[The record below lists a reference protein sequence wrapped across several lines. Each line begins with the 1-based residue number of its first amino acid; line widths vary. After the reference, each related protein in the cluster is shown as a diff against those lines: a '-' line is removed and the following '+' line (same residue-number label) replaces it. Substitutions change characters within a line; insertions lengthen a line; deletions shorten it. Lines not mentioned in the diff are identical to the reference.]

1 MKTIKYFLTSVFTL
15 LLAIASIIYGVSLI
29 STSTTLYT
37 KLGDTTPITFT
48 ATFVFTGIIL
58 VAIGFLLI
66 TVSYTSFSI
75 SRKYYL
81 NYLDG
86 KRDRD
91 IKTSII
97 NEKYRQLYNDLQDS
111 PTIELKEI
119 VINNFYKRTKVS
131 LNILNAYRM
140 SEHKDFVDFIKDMK
154 LNN

>member
-66 TVSYTSFSI
+66 TVSYISFST

-81 NYLDG
+81 NYLTN

-91 IKTSII
+91 IKSNLE
-97 NEKYRQLYNDLQDS
+97 NEKYMQFYKDLQDS
-111 PTIELKEI
+111 PTLELKEI
-119 VINNFYKRTKVS
+119 VYKNFYYDEREQSNNACNRTTEENFK
-131 LNILNAYRM
+131 
-140 SEHKDFVDFIKDMK
+140 KFKDM
-154 LNN
+154 LDS

>member
-1 MKTIKYFLTSVFTL
+1 MKTIKYFLTSVFTI

-29 STSTTLYT
+29 ATSTTLYT

-66 TVSYTSFSI
+66 IVSYISFSS

-81 NYLDG
+81 NYLTN

-91 IKTSII
+91 IKSNLE
-97 NEKYRQLYNDLQDS
+97 NEKYMQFYKDLQDS
-111 PTIELKEI
+111 PTLELKEI
-119 VINNFYKRTKVS
+119 VYKNFYYDDREQSNNACNRTTEENFK
-131 LNILNAYRM
+131 
-140 SEHKDFVDFIKDMK
+140 KFKDM
-154 LNN
+154 LDS

>member
-1 MKTIKYFLTSVFTL
+1 MKTIKYFLTSVFTI

-66 TVSYTSFSI
+66 TVSYISFST

-91 IKTSII
+91 IKINLE
-97 NEKYRQLYNDLQDS
+97 NEKYMQFYKDLQDS
-111 PTIELKEI
+111 PTLELKEI
-119 VINNFYKRTKVS
+119 VYKNFYYSDNQNRNNPYNRTAEENLQK
-131 LNILNAYRM
+131 
-140 SEHKDFVDFIKDMK
+140 FKDM
-154 LNN
+154 LDSL

>member
-1 MKTIKYFLTSVFTL
+1 MKTIKYFLTSVFTI

-48 ATFVFTGIIL
+48 TTFVFTGIIL

-66 TVSYTSFSI
+66 IVSYTSFSI

-81 NYLDG
+81 NYLTN

-91 IKTSII
+91 IKSNLE
-97 NEKYRQLYNDLQDS
+97 NEKYMQFYKDLQDS
-111 PTIELKEI
+111 PTLELKEI
-119 VINNFYKRTKVS
+119 VYKNFYYSDNQKRNNPYNRTAEENLQK
-131 LNILNAYRM
+131 
-140 SEHKDFVDFIKDMK
+140 FKDM
-154 LNN
+154 LDSL

>member
-15 LLAIASIIYGVSLI
+15 LLAIVSIIYSVSLI

-81 NYLDG
+81 NYLTN

-91 IKTSII
+91 IKSNLE
-97 NEKYRQLYNDLQDS
+97 NEKYMQFYKDLQDS
-111 PTIELKEI
+111 PTLELKEI
-119 VINNFYKRTKVS
+119 VYKNFYYSDNQKRNNPYNRTAEENLQK
-131 LNILNAYRM
+131 
-140 SEHKDFVDFIKDMK
+140 FKDM
-154 LNN
+154 LDSL

>member
-29 STSTTLYT
+29 TTSTTLYT

-48 ATFVFTGIIL
+48 AIFVFTGIIL

-66 TVSYTSFSI
+66 IVSYISFSI

-81 NYLDG
+81 NYLTN

-91 IKTSII
+91 IRSNLE
-97 NEKYRQLYNDLQDS
+97 NEKYMQFYKDLQDS
-111 PTIELKEI
+111 PTLELKEI
-119 VINNFYKRTKVS
+119 VYKNFYYNESKKGNNPYNRTAEENLQKFKDVLDS
-131 LNILNAYRM
+131 L
-140 SEHKDFVDFIKDMK
+140 
-154 LNN
+154 

>member
-15 LLAIASIIYGVSLI
+15 LLAIASIIYSVSLI
-29 STSTTLYT
+29 TTSTTLYT

-48 ATFVFTGIIL
+48 ATFVLTGIIL

-81 NYLDG
+81 NYLTN

-91 IKTSII
+91 IKSNLE
-97 NEKYRQLYNDLQDS
+97 NEKYMQFYKDLQDS
-111 PTIELKEI
+111 PTLELKEI
-119 VINNFYKRTKVS
+119 VYKNFYYADREQSNNACNRTTEENFK
-131 LNILNAYRM
+131 
-140 SEHKDFVDFIKDMK
+140 KFKDM
-154 LNN
+154 LDS

>member
-1 MKTIKYFLTSVFTL
+1 MKTIKYFLTSVFTF

-81 NYLDG
+81 NYLTN

-91 IKTSII
+91 IKTRCYCICHS
-97 NEKYRQLYNDLQDS
+97 N
-111 PTIELKEI
+111 
-119 VINNFYKRTKVS
+119 
-131 LNILNAYRM
+131 
-140 SEHKDFVDFIKDMK
+140 
-154 LNN
+154 

>member
-1 MKTIKYFLTSVFTL
+1 MKTIKYFLTSVFTI

-66 TVSYTSFSI
+66 TVSYISFSI

-81 NYLDG
+81 NYLTN

-91 IKTSII
+91 IKS
-97 NEKYRQLYNDLQDS
+97 NLENDKYKQLYKDLQDS
-111 PTIELKEI
+111 PTLELKEI
-119 VINNFYKRTKVS
+119 VYKNFYYS
-131 LNILNAYRM
+131 DNAYNRTAK
-140 SEHKDFVDFIKDMK
+140 ENLQKFKDMFDS
-154 LNN
+154 L

>member
-1 MKTIKYFLTSVFTL
+1 MKTIKYFLTSVFTI
-15 LLAIASIIYGVSLI
+15 LLAIASIIYGISLI

-66 TVSYTSFSI
+66 IVSYISFST

-81 NYLDG
+81 KYLFD

-97 NEKYRQLYNDLQDS
+97 NENYRQLYNDLQDS

>member
-1 MKTIKYFLTSVFTL
+1 MKTIKYFLTSVFTI

-66 TVSYTSFSI
+66 TVSYISFSI

-81 NYLDG
+81 NYLTN

-91 IKTSII
+91 IKSNLE
-97 NEKYRQLYNDLQDS
+97 NEKYMQFYKDLQDS
-111 PTIELKEI
+111 PTLELKEI
-119 VINNFYKRTKVS
+119 VYKNFYYNENKQSNNACNRTTEENFKKFQD
-131 LNILNAYRM
+131 ILD
-140 SEHKDFVDFIKDMK
+140 S
-154 LNN
+154 

>member
-1 MKTIKYFLTSVFTL
+1 MKTIKYFLTSVFTI

-66 TVSYTSFSI
+66 IVSYTSFSI

-81 NYLDG
+81 NYLTN

-91 IKTSII
+91 IKINLE
-97 NEKYRQLYNDLQDS
+97 NEKYNQFYKDLQDS
-111 PTIELKEI
+111 PTLELKEI
-119 VINNFYKRTKVS
+119 VYKNFY
-131 LNILNAYRM
+131 Y
-140 SEHKDFVDFIKDMK
+140 
-154 LNN
+154 

>member
-48 ATFVFTGIIL
+48 TTFVFTGIIL

-66 TVSYTSFSI
+66 AVSYISFST

-81 NYLDG
+81 NYLTN

-91 IKTSII
+91 IKSNLE
-97 NEKYRQLYNDLQDS
+97 NEKYMQFYKDLQDS
-111 PTIELKEI
+111 PTLELKEI
-119 VINNFYKRTKVS
+119 VYKNFYYDEIKKNNNSYNKTAKENLQQFKNVIDS
-131 LNILNAYRM
+131 L
-140 SEHKDFVDFIKDMK
+140 
-154 LNN
+154 

>member
-1 MKTIKYFLTSVFTL
+1 MKTIKYFLTSVFTI

-48 ATFVFTGIIL
+48 TTFVFTGIIL

-66 TVSYTSFSI
+66 TVSYTSFST

-81 NYLDG
+81 KYLFD

-97 NEKYRQLYNDLQDS
+97 NENYRQLYNDLQDS

-140 SEHKDFVDFIKDMK
+140 SGHKDFVDFIKDMK
-154 LNN
+154 INN

>member
-15 LLAIASIIYGVSLI
+15 LLAIVSIIYSVSLI

-81 NYLDG
+81 NYLTNR
-86 KRDRD
+86 RDRD
-91 IKTSII
+91 IKSNLE
-97 NEKYRQLYNDLQDS
+97 NEKYMQFYKDLQDS
-111 PTIELKEI
+111 PTLELKEI
-119 VINNFYKRTKVS
+119 VYKNFYYSDNQKRNNPYNRTAEEN
-131 LNILNAYRM
+131 LQQ
-140 SEHKDFVDFIKDMK
+140 FKDM
-154 LNN
+154 LDS

>member
-1 MKTIKYFLTSVFTL
+1 MKTIKYFLTSVFTI

-66 TVSYTSFSI
+66 TVSYISFSI

-81 NYLDG
+81 NYLTN

-91 IKTSII
+91 IKSSLE

-131 LNILNAYRM
+131 LNILNAHRM
-140 SEHKDFVDFIKDMK
+140 SGHKDFVDFIKDMK

>member
-81 NYLDG
+81 NYLTN

-91 IKTSII
+91 IKNNLE
-97 NEKYRQLYNDLQDS
+97 NEKYMQFYKDLQDS
-111 PTIELKEI
+111 PTLELKEI
-119 VINNFYKRTKVS
+119 VYKNFYYDEREQSNNACNRTTEENFK
-131 LNILNAYRM
+131 
-140 SEHKDFVDFIKDMK
+140 KFKDM
-154 LNN
+154 LDSL

>member
-66 TVSYTSFSI
+66 IVSYTSFSI

-81 NYLDG
+81 NYLTN

-131 LNILNAYRM
+131 LDILTAYRM
-140 SEHKDFVDFIKDMK
+140 SGHKDFVDFIKDMK
-154 LNN
+154 INN

>member
-29 STSTTLYT
+29 ATSTTLYT

-91 IKTSII
+91 IKINLE
-97 NEKYRQLYNDLQDS
+97 NEKYMQFYKDLQDS
-111 PTIELKEI
+111 PTLELKEI
-119 VINNFYKRTKVS
+119 VYKNFYYGDNQNRNNPYNRTAEENSQKLKDRLDS
-131 LNILNAYRM
+131 L
-140 SEHKDFVDFIKDMK
+140 
-154 LNN
+154 

>member
-1 MKTIKYFLTSVFTL
+1 MKTIKYFLTSVFTI
-15 LLAIASIIYGVSLI
+15 LLAIASIIYGISLI

-66 TVSYTSFSI
+66 IVSYISFST

-81 NYLDG
+81 KYLFD

-140 SEHKDFVDFIKDMK
+140 SGHKDFVDFLKDMK
-154 LNN
+154 INN

>member
-15 LLAIASIIYGVSLI
+15 LLAIASIIYSVSLI

-66 TVSYTSFSI
+66 TVSYISFST

-81 NYLDG
+81 NYLTN

-91 IKTSII
+91 IKSNLE
-97 NEKYRQLYNDLQDS
+97 NEKYMQFYKDLQDS
-111 PTIELKEI
+111 PTLELKEI
-119 VINNFYKRTKVS
+119 VYKNFYYSDNQKRNNPYNRTAEEN
-131 LNILNAYRM
+131 LQQ
-140 SEHKDFVDFIKDMK
+140 FKDM
-154 LNN
+154 LDSL

>member
-1 MKTIKYFLTSVFTL
+1 MKTIKYFLTSVFTI

-66 TVSYTSFSI
+66 TVSYISFSI

-81 NYLDG
+81 NYLTN

-91 IKTSII
+91 IKSNLE
-97 NEKYRQLYNDLQDS
+97 NEKYMQFYKDLQDS
-111 PTIELKEI
+111 PTLELKEI
-119 VINNFYKRTKVS
+119 VHKNFYYSDNQKRNDPYNRTAK
-131 LNILNAYRM
+131 
-140 SEHKDFVDFIKDMK
+140 EHSQEFKDMFGS
-154 LNN
+154 L

>member
-81 NYLDG
+81 NYLTN

-91 IKTSII
+91 IKSNLE
-97 NEKYRQLYNDLQDS
+97 NEKYMQFYKDLQDS

-140 SEHKDFVDFIKDMK
+140 SGHKDFVDFIKDTK
-154 LNN
+154 ITN

>member
-81 NYLDG
+81 NYLTN

-91 IKTSII
+91 IKSNLE
-97 NEKYRQLYNDLQDS
+97 NEKYMQFYKDLQDS
-111 PTIELKEI
+111 PTLELKEI
-119 VINNFYKRTKVS
+119 VYKNFYKRTKVS

>member
-1 MKTIKYFLTSVFTL
+1 MKTIKYFLTSVFTI

-66 TVSYTSFSI
+66 TVSYISFST

-81 NYLDG
+81 NYLTN

-91 IKTSII
+91 IKSNLENENTLNVILEEAIFEMDEVIVSTAFNKIQSQNVMKVEHESIK
-97 NEKYRQLYNDLQDS
+97 NLQCLFR
-111 PTIELKEI
+111 P
-119 VINNFYKRTKVS
+119 VP
-131 LNILNAYRM
+131 
-140 SEHKDFVDFIKDMK
+140 
-154 LNN
+154 

>member
-1 MKTIKYFLTSVFTL
+1 MKTIKSFLTSVFTL
-15 LLAIASIIYGVSLI
+15 LLAIASISYGVSLI

-58 VAIGFLLI
+58 VAIGFILI
-66 TVSYTSFSI
+66 IVSYTSFSI

-91 IKTSII
+91 IKI
-97 NEKYRQLYNDLQDS
+97 NLENDKYNQLYKDLQDS
-111 PTIELKEI
+111 PTLELKEI
-119 VINNFYKRTKVS
+119 VYKNFYYDESKKCNNPYNRTAEEN
-131 LNILNAYRM
+131 LQQ
-140 SEHKDFVDFIKDMK
+140 FKDM
-154 LNN
+154 LDSL

>member
-66 TVSYTSFSI
+66 IVSYTSFST

-81 NYLDG
+81 KYLFD

-97 NEKYRQLYNDLQDS
+97 NENYRQLYNDLQDS

-131 LNILNAYRM
+131 SSILNAYRM
-140 SEHKDFVDFIKDMK
+140 SEHKNFVDFIKDMK
-154 LNN
+154 INN

>member
-1 MKTIKYFLTSVFTL
+1 MKTIKYFLTSVFTI

-66 TVSYTSFSI
+66 TVSYISFSI

-81 NYLDG
+81 NYLTN

-91 IKTSII
+91 IKSNLE
-97 NEKYRQLYNDLQDS
+97 NEKYMQFYKDLQDS
-111 PTIELKEI
+111 PTLELKEI
-119 VINNFYKRTKVS
+119 VYKNFYYNENKQSNNACNRTAEENLQK
-131 LNILNAYRM
+131 
-140 SEHKDFVDFIKDMK
+140 FKDM
-154 LNN
+154 LDSL

>member
-66 TVSYTSFSI
+66 TVSYISFSI

-81 NYLDG
+81 NYLAN

-91 IKTSII
+91 IKSNLE
-97 NEKYRQLYNDLQDS
+97 NEKYMQFYKDLQDS
-111 PTIELKEI
+111 PTLELKEI
-119 VINNFYKRTKVS
+119 VYKNFYYSDNQKGNNPYNRTAEENLQK
-131 LNILNAYRM
+131 
-140 SEHKDFVDFIKDMK
+140 FKDM
-154 LNN
+154 LDSL

>member
-15 LLAIASIIYGVSLI
+15 LLAIASIIYSVSLI

-81 NYLDG
+81 NYLTN

-91 IKTSII
+91 IKSNLE
-97 NEKYRQLYNDLQDS
+97 NEKYMQFYKDLQDS
-111 PTIELKEI
+111 PTLELKEI
-119 VINNFYKRTKVS
+119 VYKNFYYSDNQKRNNPYNRTAEEN
-131 LNILNAYRM
+131 LQQ
-140 SEHKDFVDFIKDMK
+140 FKDM
-154 LNN
+154 LDSL

>member
-66 TVSYTSFSI
+66 TVSYTSFST

-81 NYLDG
+81 KYLFD

-91 IKTSII
+91 IKSNLE
-97 NEKYRQLYNDLQDS
+97 NEKYMQFYKDLQDS
-111 PTIELKEI
+111 PTLELKEI
-119 VINNFYKRTKVS
+119 VYNNFYYGGGKKS
-131 LNILNAYRM
+131 
-140 SEHKDFVDFIKDMK
+140 
-154 LNN
+154 NNPLQ

>member
-81 NYLDG
+81 NYLTN

-97 NEKYRQLYNDLQDS
+97 NEKYRQLYKDLQDS

-131 LNILNAYRM
+131 LSILNAYRM
-140 SEHKDFVDFIKDMK
+140 SGHKDFVDFIKDMK
-154 LNN
+154 INN

>member
-15 LLAIASIIYGVSLI
+15 LLAIASIIYSVSLI
-29 STSTTLYT
+29 TTSTTLYT

-66 TVSYTSFSI
+66 TVSYISFSI

-81 NYLDG
+81 NYLTN

-91 IKTSII
+91 IKSNLE
-97 NEKYRQLYNDLQDS
+97 NEKYMQFYKDLQDS
-111 PTIELKEI
+111 PTLELKEI
-119 VINNFYKRTKVS
+119 VYKNFYYDDREQSNNACNRTTEENFK
-131 LNILNAYRM
+131 
-140 SEHKDFVDFIKDMK
+140 KFKDM
-154 LNN
+154 LDS

>member
-1 MKTIKYFLTSVFTL
+1 MKTIKYFLTSVFTI

-29 STSTTLYT
+29 TTSTTLYT

-81 NYLDG
+81 NYLTN

-91 IKTSII
+91 IRSNLE
-97 NEKYRQLYNDLQDS
+97 NEKYMQFYKDLQDS
-111 PTIELKEI
+111 PTLELKEI
-119 VINNFYKRTKVS
+119 VYKNFYYADREQSNNACNRTTEENFK
-131 LNILNAYRM
+131 
-140 SEHKDFVDFIKDMK
+140 KFKDM
-154 LNN
+154 LDS